1 MRLRR
6 LRGPLIGAL
15 VCSIIPLAGCGG
27 PQTDG
32 QVTNDPG
39 KNPVLMDAMGG
50 YMEKRSRKKKG
61 TKAAKPARVA
71 SEKAASG

>member
-15 VCSIIPLAGCGG
+15 VCSLIPLAGCGG
-27 PQTDG
+27 PQTEG

-39 KNPVLMDAMGG
+39 KNPALMDAMGG
-50 YMEKRSRKKKG
+50 YMKKRSQGKRG

-71 SEKAASG
+71 TGEAASG